1 MKLNSALNIALSVHQ
16 MQQFVNFDF
25 NYELKLYSYNKFVFQ
40 KAPINRMHI
49 VIMIHLLIKEC

>member
-1 MKLNSALNIALSVHQ
+1 

-25 NYELKLYSYNKFVFQ
+25 NYVPKLYSYNKFVFQ